1 MDPDRLFSRYREL
14 QSYVGWTEAD
24 ADRVVAA
31 AGLAGALFS
40 HDLVDDFYAEIERHP
55 AARKV
60 ITGGQAQI
68 DRLKGTLVQ
77 WIRELLAGTY
87 DADYVAR
94 RWRVGWRHVEI
105 GLEQVY
111 TNVALSRLRSGLIR
125 RSPRELAKRPRE
137 PE

>member
-1 MDPDRLFSRYREL
+1 MDLDRLFSRYREL
-14 QSYVGWTEAD
+14 QSYAGWTEAD
-24 ADRVVAA
+24 ARCIVAA
-31 AGLAGALFS
+31 AGLVEPIL
-40 HDLVDDFYAEIERHP
+40 HILVDDFYAEIERHP
-55 AARKV
+55 GARKV

-87 DADYVAR
+87 DAEYVAR

-111 TNVALSRLRSGLIR
+111 TNVALSRLRSGLVG
-125 RSPRELAKRPRE
+125 ACN
-137 PE
+137 